1 MFLAVW
7 DDANTETSGVKL
19 VGFFFLEI
27 CWVADSN
34 LNTVT
39 MSSIKIFLGCVLTM
53 GYLKGFIPKNMFI
66 PKKTQHG

>member
-1 MFLAVW
+1 MCGSLGH
-7 DDANTETSGVKL
+7 DAKHGNIWGETCL
-19 VGFFFLEI
+19 ELFLEI

-39 MSSIKIFLGCVLTM
+39 MSSIKIFFGCVLTM